1 MCGIV
6 GFLSARSGGGNAVE
20 AVLRGLEALEYRGY
34 DSAGVAWQ
42 NGAGLTTVKSK
53 GRVADLR
60 QKLPPGLDAPLAI
73 GHTRW
78 ATHGAPTDRNAHPH
92 SSPDGRIT
100 LIHNGIID
108 NFHELKAELAE
119 EPFASD
125 TDSEVVAHLI
135 ANVYEDD
142 LLAAVEKVLP
152 RLDGTYALAI
162 VAADRPG
169 EMVCVRKGSPLVVG
183 LAPRA
188 ALVASDP
195 VPILP
200 HTKKV
205 LFLDDN
211 QVAYCRAGDDAVDVS
226 LRSGGAPVTL
236 RPTEIAWSADAAQK
250 NGFPHFML
258 KEIFEQPAVLGGLS
272 HRRIKIV
279 DDAPQFDMDGMTVPD
294 AYFRGVSRIVLIA
307 QGTAYHAAMIGRNL
321 IERTAMIP
329 SYAEY
334 AADFHYRDPLLD
346 PSVLVIAITQSGETM
361 DTLQG
366 LRRAREAGCKVIA
379 VVNAVGST
387 IAREADSV
395 FYMHCG
401 PEIGV
406 ASTKAFT
413 AMIASLYILALRMAQ
428 IRQTLEPAAILRRT
442 YDLAQV
448 NARVEAVL
456 STADYIRDI
465 AGRYANAA
473 NFLFLGRGTGWPLAM
488 EGALKLKEVSYIHA
502 EGYDA
507 AEMKHGPIA
516 LIDEN
521 MPCLFIALRG
531 RRYEKV
537 CSNIQEVKARRGRV
551 IAIASHNDGD
561 IRRLADDVIYV
572 RSESGVMNSI
582 VCAVPLQLLAYY
594 IAEERGCD
602 IDKPKN
608 LAKSV
613 TVE

>member
-6 GFLSARSGGGNAVE
+6 GFTGNRNAMTAVIQGLSG
-20 AVLRGLEALEYRGY
+20 LEYRGY
-34 DSAGVAWQ
+34 DSAGIAWVAD
-42 NGAGLTTVKSK
+42 ARLAVKK
-53 GRVADLR
+53 TAGRVDDLA
-60 QKLPPGLDAPLAI
+60 KILPVAHPSLAI

-78 ATHGAPTDRNAHPH
+78 ATHGAPDETNAHPH
-92 SSPDGRIT
+92 LSPDGKIA
-100 LIHNGIID
+100 IVHNGIVD
-108 NFHELKAELAE
+108 NYLALKQTLGEAFL
-119 EPFASD
+119 SD

-135 ANVYEDD
+135 AREYRGD

-152 RLDGTYALAI
+152 LLDGTYALAVI
-162 VAADRPG
+162 AADQPDLLIAA
-169 EMVCVRKGSPLVVG
+169 RKGSPLVVG
-183 LAPRA
+183 IADDA
-188 ALVASDP
+188 TLVASDV

-200 HTKKV
+200 YTKEV
-205 LFLDDN
+205 VYLDDG
-211 QVAYCRAGDDAVDVS
+211 QVVVCRGKSARFRAAG
-226 LRSGGAPVTL
+226 R
-236 RPTEIAWSADAAQK
+236 EIEVATTTIDWSVEAAQK
-250 NGFPHFML
+250 GGYPHFML
-258 KEIFEQPAVLGGLS
+258 KEIFEQPAALRNLVH
-272 HRRIKIV
+272 HRVKIENN
-279 DDAPQFDMDGMTVPD
+279 APAFNLEGIELPTD
-294 AYFRGVSRIVLIA
+294 YFRGVGRIVLIA

-321 IERTAMIP
+321 IERTALIP

-346 PSVLVIAITQSGETM
+346 PSVLVIALTQSGETM

-366 LRRAREAGCKVIA
+366 VRKARDAGCKVVA
-379 VVNAVGST
+379 VVNTVGST
-387 IAREADSV
+387 IAREADGV

-413 AMIASLYILALRMAQ
+413 AMVASLYILSLRMAQ
-428 IRQTLEPAAILRRT
+428 MRRT
-442 YDLAQV
+442 LDPAEIMRRTLDLAQV
-448 NARVEAVL
+448 GPRLEAVL
-456 STADYIRDI
+456 STANYIRQI
-465 AGRYANAA
+465 AGRYAEAK

-521 MPCLFIALRG
+521 MPCLFIALLG
-531 RRYEKV
+531 RRYGKV
-537 CSNIQEVKARRGRV
+537 RSNIQEVRARRGRV
-551 IAIASHNDGD
+551 IAIASHNDD
-561 IRRLADDVIYV
+561 QIHEVVDDVIYV
-572 RSESGVMNSI
+572 RAESGVMNSL

-594 IAEERGCD
+594 IAAAKNCD
-602 IDKPKN
+602 VDKPRG